1 MAAMGLCKKDG
12 DPSLLFSNPAPPAR
26 QETWREGEVV
36 RLVKRAIRI
45 KYPGLAC
52 AIAIAWD
59 TQLSPVDVRKLT
71 PAKMKADGLGS
82 VFHVGRAKT
91 GRAAFGT
98 LSARTER
105 LIRWYL
111 GGLGFEIHVEAPL
124 LRTRGDLRRQRGRY
138 HQGGDRGSGRPGMP
152 RPYTQNK
159 LGQDFRKVRAA
170 VFPGDN
176 RTLADLRRSGTV
188 EAFAGG
194 AKPEMVSTKMADTLA
209 ASNHLFKTYNPAQVE
224 MVRHVDDARRAGRAK
239 LRRE

>member
-1 MAAMGLCKKDG
+1 MRSPLEKMAAMGLCKKDG

-170 VFPGDN
+170 VFPGTTG
-176 RTLADLRRSGTV
+176 RWPIFGARGRWKRSRVVPSRRWCRPRWPTRSRRPTIC
-188 EAFAGG
+188 
-194 AKPEMVSTKMADTLA
+194 SRLTT
-209 ASNHLFKTYNPAQVE
+209 
-224 MVRHVDDARRAGRAK
+224 RHRSRW
-239 LRRE
+239 